1 MKLLIAVDSAIS
13 TEVIAGADGRRRRNS
28 SINTTRGT
36 VRPGADI
43 VSPAA
48 RVSSG
53 TVLAHTLRMPDQVNG
68 YRPGR
73 KRGWL
78 IAGVSLALLFG
89 VALLKGRGDSGG
101 GLDSNS

>member
-1 MKLLIAVDSAIS
+1 MLGS
-13 TEVIAGADGRRRRNS
+13 DGCRRRNS
-28 SINTTRGT
+28 PTTPTRGT
-36 VRPGADI
+36 VRPYADI
-43 VSPAA
+43 LSPAA

-53 TVLAHTLRMPDQVNG
+53 TVLAHTLRMPDQVNQ
-68 YRPGR
+68 YRSGR